1 MAGGTKCKNKVSAR
15 AQLHP
20 DPMRYPGVEM
30 APYRCSHLEGRG
42 QTFVSLVNKSM
53 AVGPARLVESGLRW
67 EL

>member
-1 MAGGTKCKNKVSAR
+1 MKFKNEVSAR
-15 AQLHP
+15 AQLHL

-30 APYRCSHLEGRG
+30 APYRCSRLEGRG

-53 AVGPARLVESGLRW
+53 AIGPAMLVESGLRW